1 MNNET
6 ELPADVIEALH
17 ANRKIKAVK
26 LLRAQRNL
34 DLTEAVKLIDKYY
47 AENPEMNSQSSYSSS
62 RTEKGIGRFILLII
76 VIAVLY
82 ALYQYTSQSI

>member
-17 ANRKIKAVK
+17 ANRKITAVK

-47 AENPEMNSQSSYSSS
+47 ADNPDLNTRNSYSGSHS
-62 RTEKGIGRFILLII
+62 ETGIGRLILMII

-82 ALYQYTSQSI
+82 ALYQYTNS

>member
-1 MNNET
+1 MNDET

-17 ANRKIKAVK
+17 ANRKITAVK

-34 DLTEAVKLIDKYY
+34 DLTEAVKLIEKYY
-47 AENPEMNSQSSYSSS
+47 ADNPDLNSQSSYPSS
-62 RTEKGIGRFILLII
+62 RSETGIGRLILLII

-82 ALYQYTSQSI
+82 ALYQYTSS

>member
-6 ELPADVIEALH
+6 ELPPDVIEAIQ
-17 ANRKIKAVK
+17 ANRKITAVK
-26 LLRAQRNL
+26 LLRAQKNL

-47 AENPEMNSQSSYSSS
+47 EENPGLINRKS
-62 RTEKGIGRFILLII
+62 RSETGVGRLILIII

-82 ALYQYTSQSI
+82 ALYQYTTQST